1 MGNIKSMYM
10 PVGQAVRRNYK
21 SMKVW
26 KFIKNNKIKLSI
38 GAVVMALLTSYAFLI
53 TSFINLIKI
62 LN

>member
-1 MGNIKSMYM
+1 MENIKSVYI
-10 PVGQAVRRNYK
+10 PVGQAVRTNYK

-26 KFIKNNKIKLSI
+26 KFIKNNKIKLAI
-38 GAVVMALLTSYAFLI
+38 GAIAITLLTSYIFLI

>member
-1 MGNIKSMYM
+1 MENIKSMYM
-10 PVGQAVRRNYK
+10 PVGQAVRTNYK

-26 KFIKNNKIKLSI
+26 KFIKNNRIKLAI
-38 GAVVMALLTSYAFLI
+38 GAVAIALLASYAFLI

>member
-1 MGNIKSMYM
+1 MENIKSMYM
-10 PVGQAVRRNYK
+10 PVEQAVRANYK

-26 KFIKNNKIKLSI
+26 KFIKDNKIKLSI
-38 GAVVMALLTSYAFLI
+38 GAVSITLLAAYDFLI

>member
-1 MGNIKSMYM
+1 MENIKTTYV
-10 PVGQAVRRNYK
+10 PVGQVARTNYK

-26 KFIKNNKIKLSI
+26 KFIKNNKIKLAI
-38 GAVVMALLTSYAFLI
+38 GAVAFTLLASYAFLI

>member
-1 MGNIKSMYM
+1 MENIKSMYM
-10 PVGQAVRRNYK
+10 PVGQAVRANYK

-26 KFIKNNKIKLSI
+26 KFIKDNKIKLSI
-38 GAVVMALLTSYAFLI
+38 GAVSITLLAAYAFLI